1 MHGDQ
6 GSGADSPASAN
17 IRAVAYARLERLN
30 ADLRVLSPIG
40 IERAAWGWDRHEH
53 NRLEALHAAE
63 RAAVHAIESAGE
75 TEAWDEWRRRLF
87 EEGEGREGVVALRGP
102 ARGPAG

>member
-6 GSGADSPASAN
+6 GSRVDAPASAN
-17 IRAVAYARLERLN
+17 IRAVADARLQRLN

-75 TEAWDEWRRRLF
+75 TEAGEEWRRRVF
-87 EEGEGREGVVALRGP
+87 EEVEGKQGVVALRGP